1 MPSSVLANQ
10 IKNIRKK
17 RNLTTVELFTLGERD
32 GPEPFVFGLGK
43 AARKGFDHFFAQ
55 DSVLSFGKL
64 VLPPSS
70 VATRLRAVVQV
81 RKRPGCAPQ

>member
-1 MPSSVLANQ
+1 MNGQAGIQTILSDCAMEAQQS
-10 IKNIRKK
+10 
-17 RNLTTVELFTLGERD
+17 
-32 GPEPFVFGLGK
+32 GPPIGDEEIEGVVPGGT
-43 AARKGFDHFFAQ
+43 
-55 DSVLSFGKL
+55 

>member
-1 MPSSVLANQ
+1 MEISGDWEWMKQVA
-10 IKNIRKK
+10 
-17 RNLTTVELFTLGERD
+17 RNLTDIVGW
-32 GPEPFVFGLGK
+32 
-43 AARKGFDHFFAQ
+43 
-55 DSVLSFGKL
+55 L